1 MFGLLGFRVSEIR
14 PPAGNEL
21 CLMPQNAIVIGCEN
35 PSGLLLHFCALRH
48 RCCSTAFEELC
59 NLTAPNLCDTLIHIC
74 DDRVK

>member
-35 PSGLLLHFCALRH
+35 PSAMQL
-48 RCCSTAFEELC
+48 ELS
-59 NLTAPNLCDTLIHIC
+59 A
-74 DDRVK
+74 